1 MSADFFSKI
10 KVSGNSFKNNIIVSN
25 SLYSDQAQHS
35 RSKPFAKII
44 RRQQHKRRERNC
56 SVVERG
62 GWRGGRE
69 PRNPLNER
77 RRSPPLVLST
87 LSCLW
92 HLMVSSARPLLKMR
106 DGPGGR
112 HNFSEFACWI
122 YIVHKCQTNEK
133 SKFTGL

>member
-62 GWRGGRE
+62 DGGEGESPGTPLMRE
-69 PRNPLNER
+69 KKPPSCALHTLMPLA
-77 RRSPPLVLST
+77 LDGFLSKT
-87 LSCLW
+87 TFKN
-92 HLMVSSARPLLKMR
+92 A
-106 DGPGGR
+106 
-112 HNFSEFACWI
+112 
-122 YIVHKCQTNEK
+122 
-133 SKFTGL
+133 